1 MSQIMNTSR
10 RHFLKVAGIGSGAL
24 VLGTVMP
31 GWSPAWAESNP
42 GDRVNEMNLFVSI
55 GSDDRVH
62 IICHRS
68 EMGQG
73 IRTGLPQVVAD
84 ELMADWSKVNVV
96 QGLANEAYGSQNTD
110 GSRSVRHFYQ
120 TMLEMGAMARTMLEQ
135 AAAEHWQVP
144 VDEVYAKAHQ
154 VWHRGSERSLR
165 FAELAEKAAAL
176 TPPESTSLVY
186 KSKADFNY
194 IGKDVPIVDMQD
206 ILSGNT
212 EYGID
217 VHLPGMLY
225 ASIQRAPVLGANVKS
240 LDDKDA
246 RAVNNVVDVITMPE
260 FSLPAA
266 FKPLAGVAVLA
277 SNTWAAMQGRKQL
290 KISWTDSEHA
300 QHDSESYLNT
310 LKQRVKNQGKVIRSI
325 GDAYSGMMNAVHTH
339 SATYTLPYLIHAP
352 MEPPAATAVFKDG
365 LMEIWACTQ
374 TPQSTQST
382 VAQILGLEKDQVK
395 VHVTLLGGG
404 FGRKSKPD
412 FSVEAALLAKQ
423 TGKPVKVTWS
433 REDEIQQGY
442 YHAISAQYYEAGMDD
457 TGRVTSWLQRTAFPS
472 ISWTFTGT
480 TDSPSDGELSLGF
493 GDLPFALDNLSCET
507 QTAEGHIRIGW
518 VRSVSNIQHGF
529 AIGSFVDELAHKL
542 DREPRQV
549 WLELLGSDRHVDPE
563 PEGFKYGNYGDPKDT
578 FPIDTARLKNVLN
591 LVADKA
597 GVENKTAANE
607 AWGISVHRSFVS
619 YTAVATRVRVKDGK
633 LKVLEMHCAI
643 DAGTVVN
650 PDRVRSQME
659 GSMIFGL
666 SLAMNGEITVKEGKV
681 QQSNFHDYPILR
693 MHQSPPIK
701 VYIVDSDAPPGGVGE
716 PGVPPV
722 AASLANAIF
731 RASGK
736 RIRDLPV
743 NKHLEV

>member
-1 MSQIMNTSR
+1 MNPIQNASR
-10 RHFLKVAGIGSGAL
+10 RQFLKLAGIGSGAL

-31 GWSPAWAESNP
+31 GWAPAWAESKDA
-42 GDRVNEMNLFVSI
+42 GSLSEMNLFVSI
-55 GSDDRVH
+55 GSDDQVH

-84 ELMADWSKVNVV
+84 ELMADWNKVKVV

-120 TMLEMGAMARTMLEQ
+120 TMREMGAMARTMLEQ
-135 AAAEHWQVP
+135 AAAQHWQVP
-144 VDEVYAKAHQ
+144 VAEVQAKDHQ
-154 VWHRGSERSLR
+154 IWHKASDRHLR
-165 FAELAEKAAAL
+165 YGELAEKAAAL
-176 TPPESTSLVY
+176 SAPDKDALVY
-186 KSKADFNY
+186 KSKADFSY
-194 IGKDVPIVDMQD
+194 IGKDVAIVDLEDM
-206 ILSGNT
+206 LSGNT
-212 EYGID
+212 EFGID
-217 VHLPGMLY
+217 MQLPEMLY
-225 ASIQRAPVLGANVKS
+225 ASIERSPVLGANIDS
-240 LDDKDA
+240 MDDSEAKK
-246 RAVNNVVDVITMPE
+246 VSGVVDVITMPQ
-260 FSLPAA
+260 FSPPAA

-277 SNTWAAMQGRKQL
+277 NNTWAAMQGRKKL
-290 KISWTDSEHA
+290 KISWKDSEHGS
-300 QHDSESYLNT
+300 HDSAEYLNT
-310 LKQRVKNQGKVIRSI
+310 LKQRVQNRGKVIRSI
-325 GDAYSGMMNAVHTH
+325 GDAYTGMMNAVQTH
-339 SATYTLPYLIHAP
+339 SASYTLPYLIHAP

-365 LMEIWACTQ
+365 MMEIWACTQ

-382 VAQILGLEKDQVK
+382 VAQILGLEKEQVK

-433 REDEIQQGY
+433 REDEIQHGY

-472 ISWTFTGT
+472 ISWTFDGK
-480 TDSPSDGELSLGF
+480 TDAPSDGELSLGF

-529 AIGSFVDELAHKL
+529 AIGSFVDELADKL
-542 DREPRQV
+542 GQEPRQM
-549 WLELLGSDRHVDPE
+549 WLELLGGDRHVDPE
-563 PEGFKYGNYGDPKDT
+563 PEGFKYGNYGDPKEK
-578 FPIDTARLKNVLN
+578 FPIDTARLKKVLN

-597 GVENKTAANE
+597 NVEQQTAANE

-619 YTAVATRVRVKDGK
+619 YTAVATKVRVKEGK

-643 DAGTVVN
+643 DAGTIVN
-650 PDRVRSQME
+650 PDRVRAQME

-666 SLAMNGEITVKEGKV
+666 SLAMLGEITVEEGAVK
-681 QQSNFHDYPILR
+681 QSNFHDYPILR
-693 MHQSPPIK
+693 MHQSPPIS
-701 VYIVDSDAPPGGVGE
+701 VYIVESDAPPGGVGE